1 MIAEVGNVVGN
12 TIGNFLYFIIGN
24 VDIGN
29 VIGECHWERIGNM
42 IGNIIGN
49 VTGNSIGNVIGNIPI
64 MLSAT
69 HIEVHPKV
77 QITPKITEFFYI
89 SKYKTISCIS
99 RQ

>member
-1 MIAEVGNVVGN
+1 
-12 TIGNFLYFIIGN
+12 
-24 VDIGN
+24 
-29 VIGECHWERIGNM
+29 
-42 IGNIIGN
+42 